1 MASGEIRVTPLTSV
15 LGARVENV
23 PAANLCDSDT
33 IQAIRA
39 ALLEHLVLVLPGQS
53 ITAEQ
58 QWSFAS
64 AFGKPAPHPV
74 SRFFGDE
81 ETIVNIDNELIAM
94 PDRELSPQLD
104 NLAEHGAWHTDY
116 TFNSRIPAFATL
128 RAELVPPVGGDT
140 TWSSMVAAY
149 EALSPVVRGLLE
161 GLDAVHWHGPHFA
174 PNFGVAR
181 LHGEDALRRFEEA
194 FPPVEHPM
202 VITHPESGR
211 RSLFVNP
218 SYTVQIPAM
227 TPSESDAILRFLFHH
242 IAKPEFHFRHHWR
255 RDDLVLW
262 DERATLHLA
271 PTDFLPHRRKLVRV
285 AVGSVAPAR

>member
-1 MASGEIRVTPLTSV
+1 MESNGIRVTPLTSV

-23 PAANLCDSDT
+23 RAASLRDPGA

-53 ITAEQ
+53 LTAQQ
-58 QWSFAS
+58 QWAFAS
-64 AFGKPAPHPV
+64 AFGKPEPHPV
-74 SRFFGDE
+74 ARFFGDE
-81 ETIVNIDNELIAM
+81 ETIVSIDNELIAM
-94 PDRELSPQLD
+94 PDRELRPHLD

-116 TFNSRIPAFATL
+116 TFSPKIPEFGTL
-128 RAELVPPVGGDT
+128 RAELVPAVGGDT
-140 TWSSMVAAY
+140 VWSSMVAAY
-149 EALSPVVRGLLE
+149 EALSPVVRDMLE

-181 LHGEDALRRFEEA
+181 HGEDAVRRFEEA

-227 TPSESDAILRFLFHH
+227 TPSESDAFLRFLFHH
-242 IAKPEFHFRHHWR
+242 IAKSEFHFRHHWR
-255 RDDLVLW
+255 TDDLVLW

-285 AVGSVAPAR
+285 AVGSVKPVR